1 MGAGAVATK
10 KVVIEV
16 EVPEGFSEA
25 EVKAYLAKFLRKI
38 RALSEM
44 EGSREPEN
52 REGAERL
59 LREIKKR
66 VAERSR

>member
-1 MGAGAVATK
+1 MGVEAVATR

-25 EVKAYLAKFLRKI
+25 EVKAYLVKSLRKI

-44 EGSREPEN
+44 EESREPKD
-52 REGAERL
+52 REGAEEL

>member
-1 MGAGAVATK
+1 MGVEAVATR

-25 EVKAYLAKFLRKI
+25 EVKAYLAKSLRKI

-44 EGSREPEN
+44 EESREPKD
-52 REGAERL
+52 REGAEEL